1 MGLLSGAHLAAA
13 DADRVRL
20 GIGLG
25 RLLLSRKMISEPDL
39 LRARSIQ
46 TGARVID
53 LERDPPDPRL
63 IDTLGA
69 DVCLT
74 LGLVPWRTIGGA
86 VVVATPDPVRLDQL
100 DMGGAPIIPALAAE
114 ADVALAI
121 LRQRSRQLARRAETR
136 VNERE
141 SCRSWPISEVRAF
154 STVMA
159 LAFVAWAIVSPLS
172 FVTAVLIWA
181 LLTMVASLSLKF
193 AAAWLH
199 LRHGPIREDDPE
211 GATIPFLRHPEVSI
225 LVPLLRETE
234 IAGTLIKRLEALEY
248 PRELLEICLVV
259 EASDTATKAT
269 IARTGLPPWFRV
281 IEVPPGAIR
290 TKPRALNFALDFC
303 RGQVIG
309 VYDAEDWPEPDQL
322 NKVVARFARRGP
334 EVACLQGRLD
344 YYNPRK
350 NWLSRAFT
358 IEYAVWFGIVLPG
371 LQRLGF
377 AVPLGGTSL
386 FFRRD
391 ALEALGAWDA
401 HNVTEDADLG
411 IRLARHG
418 YRVEL
423 VDTVT
428 HEEANCRLWPW
439 IKQRARWLKGYAV
452 TYAVHMRAPRQLLA
466 DLGPW
471 RFFGFQ
477 VLFLGTLSQFVLAP
491 LLWTFWPALFGLWHP
506 FHAVLGA
513 GVLLAVAGVFL
524 LAEIVSV
531 GVGVLAVWTPGKKY
545 LAPWVLTLLGYFP
558 FATVAAFRGLSEL
571 SGHPFYWDKTEHGVG
586 TTADT

>member
-1 MGLLSGAHLAAA
+1 MGA
-13 DADRVRL
+13 
-20 GIGLG
+20 
-25 RLLLSRKMISEPDL
+25 
-39 LRARSIQ
+39 
-46 TGARVID
+46 T
-53 LERDPPDPRL
+53 PPDPRL

-69 DVCLT
+69 NVCLN

-86 VVVATPDPVRLDQL
+86 VVVATPDPDRLDQL
-100 DMGGAPIIPALAAE
+100 DMGGAPIIPALATEAE
-114 ADVALAI
+114 VVAAI
-121 LRQRSRQLARRAETR
+121 LCQRSRQLARRAETR
-136 VNERE
+136 VDEME

-154 STVMA
+154 STVLA
-159 LAFVAWAIVSPLS
+159 LALVTWAIVSPLT

-199 LRHGPIREDDPE
+199 VRHGPIREDDPE
-211 GATIPFLRHPEVSI
+211 GQTIALLRRPDVSI

-259 EASDTATKAT
+259 EASDTETKAT

-281 IEVPPGAIR
+281 IEVPPGKIR
-290 TKPRALNFALDFC
+290 TKPRALNFALDHC

-309 VYDAEDWPEPDQL
+309 VYDAEDWPEADQI
-322 NKVVARFARRGP
+322 NKVVARFQRRGP

-350 NWLSRAFT
+350 NWLSRCFT

-377 AVPLGGTSL
+377 ALPLGGTSL
-386 FFRRD
+386 FFRRA
-391 ALEALGAWDA
+391 ALEHLGAWDA

-452 TYAVHMRAPRQLLA
+452 TYAVHMRAPRKLLA

-477 VLFLGTLSQFVLAP
+477 VLFLGTLSQFLLAP
-491 LLWTFWPALFGLWHP
+491 LLWTFWPALLGLWHP

-513 GVLLAVAGVFL
+513 GVLVAVAGVFL
-524 LAEIVSV
+524 VAEIVSA
-531 GVGVLAVWTPGKKY
+531 GVGVLAVWTSGKKY
-545 LAPWVLTLLGYFP
+545 LAPWALTLLGYFP

-586 TTADT
+586 TTAHS

>member
-1 MGLLSGAHLAAA
+1 MGLVSGPELAVAE
-13 DADRVRL
+13 ADRVRL

-25 RLLLSRKMISEPDL
+25 RLLLSRQMITERGL
-39 LRARSIQ
+39 LRARSNQ

-53 LERDPPDPRL
+53 LGRDPPDPRL

-69 DVCLT
+69 NVCLN

-86 VVVATPDPVRLDQL
+86 VVVATPDPDRLDQL

-114 ADVALAI
+114 AEVVAAI
-121 LRQRSRQLARRAETR
+121 LCQRSRQLARRAETR
-136 VNERE
+136 VDEME

-154 STVMA
+154 STVLA
-159 LAFVAWAIVSPLS
+159 LALVTWAIVSPLS

-193 AAAWLH
+193 ATAWLH
-199 LRHGPIREDDPE
+199 VRHGPIREDDPE
-211 GATIPFLRHPEVSI
+211 GQTIALLRRPDVSI

-234 IAGTLIKRLEALEY
+234 IAGTLIKRLEALKY

-259 EASDTATKAT
+259 EASDTETKAT

-281 IEVPPGAIR
+281 IEVPPGKIR
-290 TKPRALNFALDFC
+290 TKPRALNFALDHC

-309 VYDAEDWPEPDQL
+309 VYDAEDWPEADQI
-322 NKVVARFARRGP
+322 NKVVARFQRRGP

-350 NWLSRAFT
+350 NWLSRCFT

-371 LQRLGF
+371 LRRLGF

-386 FFRRD
+386 FFRRA
-391 ALEALGAWDA
+391 ALEHLGAWDA

-439 IKQRARWLKGYAV
+439 IKQRARWMKGYAV
-452 TYAVHMRAPRQLLA
+452 TY
-466 DLGPW
+466 
-471 RFFGFQ
+471 
-477 VLFLGTLSQFVLAP
+477 T
-491 LLWTFWPALFGLWHP
+491 
-506 FHAVLGA
+506 
-513 GVLLAVAGVFL
+513 
-524 LAEIVSV
+524 
-531 GVGVLAVWTPGKKY
+531 
-545 LAPWVLTLLGYFP
+545 
-558 FATVAAFRGLSEL
+558 
-571 SGHPFYWDKTEHGVG
+571 TERN
-586 TTADT
+586 A